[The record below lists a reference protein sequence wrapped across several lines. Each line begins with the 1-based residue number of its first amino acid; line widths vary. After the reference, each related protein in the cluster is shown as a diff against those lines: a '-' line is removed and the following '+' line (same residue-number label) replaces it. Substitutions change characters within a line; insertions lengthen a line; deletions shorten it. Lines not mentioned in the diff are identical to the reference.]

1 MSAAGP
7 VGVVLMSMGEPE
19 STDGV
24 RPYLRELLADPDLIH
39 FPVPALQPLFAWGVS
54 TFGSGRFRRSL
65 EAIGGGSPLLRLTYG
80 QKAALKEAM
89 RGDGEHHFYA
99 AMRYGEPSSRDA
111 ARRLRADGASRVVAL
126 PLYPQYCRATTGS
139 SLKAL
144 KAAMEDEGLD
154 IPVREVRSW
163 PDHPG
168 YIAAMAE
175 QVFRTLSRA
184 PGGKAHLLFCAH
196 GVPVEFVESGDP
208 YQKDV
213 ERTAVALRRVFP
225 ELPSSLAYQ
234 SRTGRGAWLG
244 PDAADEVR
252 RLAGAGAAAV
262 MAVPLSFVCDNSET
276 LFDLDIAL
284 RAAARDAG
292 LKNFLR
298 VPALNESPAFIAA
311 LKDMVLSCEAAA

>member
-1 MSAAGP
+1 MSVAGP

-19 STDGV
+19 RPDQV
-24 RPYLRELLADPDLIH
+24 RRYLRELLSDPDLIH
-39 FPVPALQPLFAWGVS
+39 FPVPVLQPFFAWAVS
-54 TFGSGRFRRSL
+54 EFGSGRFRRSL
-65 EAIGGGSPLLRLTYG
+65 EAMGGGSPLVRLTYQ

-89 RGDGEHHFYA
+89 GGGGGRHFYA
-99 AMRYGEPSSRDA
+99 AMRYGEPSSRDV
-111 ARRLRADGASRVVAL
+111 ARRLRADGVGTVVAL
-126 PLYPQYCRATTGS
+126 PLYPQYCAATSGS

-144 KAAMEDEGLD
+144 KAAMRGEGLD

-175 QVFRTLSRA
+175 QIFRTLSRA

-196 GVPVEFVESGDP
+196 GVPVEFIAAGDP
-208 YQKDV
+208 YQKEV
-213 ERTAVALRRVFP
+213 ELTAEALRKVFP

-234 SRTGRGAWLG
+234 SRTGRGVWLG

-252 RLAGAGAAAV
+252 RLAKTGVAAV

-298 VPALNESPAFIAA
+298 VPALNESSAFIAA
-311 LKDMVLSCEAAA
+311 LKDMVLFCEAEA